1 METQV
6 YIVGP
11 LKLQNELSVSFLA
24 GKGNRN
30 FPYENEFLPLWTRQ
44 IKVGI
49 DPATIHGENQ
59 KNLKME
65 NRNQSFA

>member
-1 METQV
+1 
-6 YIVGP
+6 
-11 LKLQNELSVSFLA
+11 
-24 GKGNRN
+24 
-30 FPYENEFLPLWTRQ
+30 
-44 IKVGI
+44 VGI